1 VKPLFFDLQ
10 RGELDEQLSAWGQ
23 PGFRA
28 RQLWHAVYVEYLSSP
43 DQITTLPK
51 PLRERLAASFSF
63 SAITPE
69 RTLTSSDQQ
78 TSKVLFRLPDGHPL
92 EAVLMVYDR
101 RRTICISTQSGC
113 GMNCSFCA
121 TGQMGF
127 FRNLTSGEIVEQVL
141 YFARLL
147 KEQDDRITNIVL
159 MGMGEPFAN
168 YDAVLNAIDCLNDH
182 EGANF
187 GERRFTISTVGV
199 VPGIYRF
206 ADEKRQINLAVSL
219 HAAIDDLRD
228 KLIPMN
234 RRYPLEEL
242 MQACRYYVDTTHR
255 RITFEWALIHNVNDG
270 LDQADA
276 FIARVQG
283 LNCHVNLIPLN
294 PTSAFPGSP
303 PEEADVN
310 TFMQR
315 LTQAGLSCTLRLRR
329 GIDIQAGCGQ
339 LAAQHQGTTHSP
351 PQP

>member
-1 VKPLFFDLQ
+1 MKPLLYDLS
-10 RGELDEQLSAWGQ
+10 RSELETRLAEWGQ
-23 PGFRA
+23 PAYRA
-28 RQLWHAVYVEYLSSP
+28 RQLWHAVYVEWLSDP
-43 DQITTLPK
+43 ENITTLPK
-51 PLRERLAASFSF
+51 ALRQRLASSLSF

-69 RTLTSSDQQ
+69 RTLHSSDQQ
-78 TSKVLFRLPDGHPL
+78 TRKVLFRLPDGHPL

-127 FRNLTSGEIVEQVL
+127 FRNLSSGEIVEQVL
-141 YFARLL
+141 HFGRILHQQ
-147 KEQDDRITNIVL
+147 EDRITNIVL

-168 YDAVLNAIDCLNDH
+168 YDAVLEAIDRLNDH

-206 ADEKRQINLAVSL
+206 SDEKRQVNLAVSL
-219 HAAIDDLRD
+219 HAATDELRD
-228 KLIPMN
+228 ELIPMN

-255 RITFEWALIHNVNDG
+255 RISFEWALINGVNDG
-270 LDQADA
+270 PEQADA
-276 FIARVQG
+276 FLELVRG

-294 PTSAFPGSP
+294 PTAAFPGAP
-303 PEEADVN
+303 PADDAVHA
-310 TFMQR
+310 FQDR
-315 LTQAGLSCTLRLRR
+315 LTQHGVACTLRLRR

-339 LAAQHQGTTHSP
+339 LAAQHQRPAP
-351 PQP
+351 PPAP